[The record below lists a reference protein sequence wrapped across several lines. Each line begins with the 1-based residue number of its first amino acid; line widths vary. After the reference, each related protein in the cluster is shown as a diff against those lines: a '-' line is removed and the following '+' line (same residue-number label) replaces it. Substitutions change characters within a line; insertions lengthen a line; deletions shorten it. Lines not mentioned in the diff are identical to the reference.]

1 MKYNIYHWSI
11 PITFVVLHYLWS
23 GLWQCCGIDLRP
35 KIVWKSYIRLYSK
48 TFSSNLILQVW
59 NTMFSTWIFQTTSL
73 SCITYEVVYDNAVGS
88 TFVPRLWGS
97 LIFVFIASNTFSS
110 NPILQVLNMYEYSNQ
125 LVFLHCLWSGLCFAL
140 LLYYHFEIY
149 IKYIQNLERWGKR
162 AHGSQ

>member
-11 PITFVVLHYLWS
+11 PINFVVLHYLWS

-59 NTMFSTWIFQTTSL
+59 NTMFSTWVQSTSLPCIHLWSRLWRNAVESTFVLRLCGSLIFFFIASKTFSSNLILQVWNTMFSTWIFQTTSL

-88 TFVPRLWGS
+88 TFVPRLLS
-97 LIFVFIASNTFSS
+97 YIRL
-110 NPILQVLNMYEYSNQ
+110 YS
-125 LVFLHCLWSGLCFAL
+125 
-140 LLYYHFEIY
+140 
-149 IKYIQNLERWGKR
+149 K
-162 AHGSQ
+162 